1 MKKAGVWIL
10 VNVLV
15 FIGVF
20 TFIQNNFVIKYN
32 TDEMIEIL
40 EEQDL
45 STLMK
50 AAEKNKDKYQ
60 VELYND
66 EIAVLEE
73 DSYIKEVDSKEILNL
88 QKEKKDFYLYI
99 GRDNCEYCQKFLPDF
114 SKELKKEKKQVLYLD
129 SNVQK
134 NEHKKEFEEVTNEF
148 KVKGVPS
155 LIKISNGTSEEYGE
169 KEEDLTKFLNKK

>member
-32 TDEMIEIL
+32 TDEMIKIL

-50 AAEKNKDKYQ
+50 AAEKIKTSIKLN
-60 VELYND
+60 
-66 EIAVLEE
+66 
-73 DSYIKEVDSKEILNL
+73 YITMK
-88 QKEKKDFYLYI
+88 
-99 GRDNCEYCQKFLPDF
+99 
-114 SKELKKEKKQVLYLD
+114 
-129 SNVQK
+129 
-134 NEHKKEFEEVTNEF
+134 
-148 KVKGVPS
+148 
-155 LIKISNGTSEEYGE
+155 
-169 KEEDLTKFLNKK
+169 

>member
-32 TDEMIEIL
+32 TDEMIKIL

-88 QKEKKDFYLYI
+88 QKEKKDFY
-99 GRDNCEYCQKFLPDF
+99 
-114 SKELKKEKKQVLYLD
+114 S
-129 SNVQK
+129 
-134 NEHKKEFEEVTNEF
+134 T
-148 KVKGVPS
+148 
-155 LIKISNGTSEEYGE
+155 
-169 KEEDLTKFLNKK
+169 

>member
-32 TDEMIEIL
+32 TDEMIKIL

-88 QKEKKDFYLYI
+88 QKEKKIF
-99 GRDNCEYCQKFLPDF
+99 
-114 SKELKKEKKQVLYLD
+114 
-129 SNVQK
+129 
-134 NEHKKEFEEVTNEF
+134 
-148 KVKGVPS
+148 
-155 LIKISNGTSEEYGE
+155 TS
-169 KEEDLTKFLNKK
+169 T